1 MLLAKAFHKEK
12 KRNDIVARMC
22 AEQKNKGCSAEAAR
36 LVEREFRK
44 HKISESKAISI
55 AEDLQY
61 CNSIKELKARFFV
74 NEKPEEFSRIDRS
87 RLDPIFGAIYGDII
101 GSKYEGKKIIDISSA
116 ELDPMQAACRPT
128 DDSVLTIATLKAARY
143 AKKTAYSDREIVLG
157 DINRRSMY
165 PVERNVYARSYKDM
179 ARRIPDAGYG
189 SGFLMWIKEDDERPY
204 GSLGN
209 GSAMRVSP
217 IGAMYEDI
225 GDVIEQAALSAMAT
239 HNHVEG
245 VKGAV
250 VTAVC
255 IWMAR
260 NGYSKRQ
267 IYKYMKKHYSYGDS
281 SHIYTDF
288 SYREAFHRTINQV
301 ECSYSVPAAVISF
314 VASNSYMD
322 AIRLSAY
329 VGLDTDTNACIC
341 GGIAGAYYGVPD
353 IAKNVATK
361 KLNEL
366 FGCDML
372 MNEKLGD
379 TIRKIRIQK
388 GYSVKSAARKTG
400 FDSDKYTKIERGSV
414 NISLDVMSRITD
426 AFKIETEDIING
438 IGEQI

>member
-1 MLLAKAFHKEK
+1 MLFAKAFHKEK
-12 KRNDIVARMC
+12 RRNDIVARMC
-22 AEQKNKGCSAEAAR
+22 AEQKSKGCSAEAAR
-36 LVEREFRK
+36 LVEREFGK
-44 HKISESKAISI
+44 HRISESKAISI

-143 AKKTAYSDREIVLG
+143 AKKTVYSDREMVLG

-189 SGFLMWIKEDDERPY
+189 SSFLMWIKEDDERPY

-209 GSAMRVSP
+209 GSAMRISP

-255 IWMAR
+255 IWMAG

-281 SHIYTDF
+281 SRIYTDF
-288 SYREAFHRTINQV
+288 SYKEAFHRTINQV

-314 VASNSYMD
+314 VASNSYID

-341 GGIAGAYYGVPD
+341 GGIAGAYYGIPD
-353 IAKNVATK
+353 NVTGVVLEK
-361 KLNEL
+361 TEDL
-366 FGCDML
+366 FGYNPFV
-372 MNEKLGD
+372 NEILGD
-379 TIRKIRIQK
+379 TIRTFRIK
-388 GYSVKSAARKTG
+388 SGYSEEDMSAKTG
-400 FDSDKYTKIERGSV
+400 IVLERYKKTERGSV
-414 NISLDVMSRITD
+414 NVSYDVMSKIAKALGISVRDITE
-426 AFKIETEDIING
+426 KV
-438 IGEQI
+438 

>member
-1 MLLAKAFHKEK
+1 MLFAKAFHKGK
-12 KRNDIVARMC
+12 KRKDIVARMC
-22 AEQKNKGCSAEAAR
+22 AEQKSKGCSAEAAR
-36 LVEREFRK
+36 LVEKEFRK
-44 HKISESKAISI
+44 HRISESKAISV

-143 AKKTAYSDREIVLG
+143 AKKTVYSDREMVLG

-165 PVERNVYARSYKDM
+165 PVEHNVYARSYKDM
-179 ARRIPDAGYG
+179 ARRIPDVGYG
-189 SGFLMWIKEDDERPY
+189 SSFLMWIKEDDERPY

-209 GSAMRVSP
+209 GSAMRISP

-281 SHIYTDF
+281 SRIYTDF
-288 SYREAFHRTINQV
+288 SYKEAFHRTINQV

-314 VASNSYMD
+314 VASNSYID

-341 GGIAGAYYGVPD
+341 GGIAGAYYGIPD
-353 IAKNVATK
+353 NVTGVVLEK
-361 KLNEL
+361 TEDL
-366 FGCDML
+366 FGYNPFV
-372 MNEKLGD
+372 NEILGD
-379 TIRKIRIQK
+379 TIRTFRIK
-388 GYSVKSAARKTG
+388 SGYFEEDMSAKTG
-400 FDSDKYTKIERGSV
+400 IVLERYKKTERGSV
-414 NISLDVMSRITD
+414 NVSYDVMSKIAKALGISVRDITE
-426 AFKIETEDIING
+426 KV
-438 IGEQI
+438 

>member
-1 MLLAKAFHKEK
+1 MLLAKAFYKEK

-44 HKISESKAISI
+44 HRISESKAISI

-61 CNSIKELKARFFV
+61 CNNIKELKARFFV

-143 AKKTAYSDREIVLG
+143 AKKTAYSDRKIVLG

-189 SGFLMWIKEDDERPY
+189 SSFLMWIKEDDERPY

-281 SHIYTDF
+281 PRIYTDF
-288 SYREAFHRTINQV
+288 SYKEAFHRTINQV

-314 VASNSYMD
+314 VASNSYID

-341 GGIAGAYYGVPD
+341 GGIAGAYYGIPD
-353 IAKNVATK
+353 NVTGVVLK
-361 KLNEL
+361 KTEDL
-366 FGCDML
+366 FGHNPF
-372 MNEKLGD
+372 MNEILGD
-379 TIRKIRIQK
+379 TIRTFRIK
-388 GYSVKSAARKTG
+388 SGYSEEDMSAKTG
-400 FDSDKYTKIERGSV
+400 IALERYKKTERGSV
-414 NISLDVMSRITD
+414 NVSYDVMSKIAKALGISVRDITE
-426 AFKIETEDIING
+426 KV
-438 IGEQI
+438 